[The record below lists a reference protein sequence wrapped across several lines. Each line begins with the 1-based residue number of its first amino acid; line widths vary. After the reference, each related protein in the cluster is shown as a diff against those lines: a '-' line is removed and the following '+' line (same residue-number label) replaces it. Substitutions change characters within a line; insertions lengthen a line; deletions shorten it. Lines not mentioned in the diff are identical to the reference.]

1 MARKQFHVSPF
12 CEVRGEYRFRFERS
26 EDRTLARVDLHDE
39 DGPLLQTSV
48 GGVLQALDAAAVR
61 RAFFGTPLMT
71 LGVVARIHWHALRLW
86 AKRVPFHGKPS
97 APKRFVTR

>member
-1 MARKQFHVSPF
+1 MRNSVAALHESVAHLPDGHPEKAAALASIAGVL
-12 CEVRGEYRFRFERS
+12 RGAGR
-26 EDRTLARVDLHDE
+26 LAV
-39 DGPLLQTSV
+39 GGV